1 MNTMPSNRV
10 VFPNQSC
17 REMGAS
23 ALELVDSY
31 LDFRHVGRCQC
42 NPKRVTSSPNHLTR
56 VEYDSPRCWCITC
69 IHTPAI
75 VFSSFLT
82 NLTLSTN
89 AFLMYIYTCLHGQ
102 KTSPCDSHSL
112 RQCKSNPDQDINQ
125 CICPTNH
132 IAYTC
137 TYGEILQNK
146 PNISLI
152 TLK

>member
-23 ALELVDSY
+23 ALELVDPY
-31 LDFRHVGRCQC
+31 LDFCHVGRCQC
-42 NPKRVTSSPNHLTR
+42 NPKRVTSSPNHLTC
-56 VEYDSPRCWCITC
+56 VEHNSPYCWYIAC
-69 IHTPAI
+69 IHTPASA
-75 VFSSFLT
+75 FSSFLT

-89 AFLMYIYTCLHGQ
+89 ACFMYVYTYLHGQ
-102 KTSPCDSHSL
+102 KTSPYDNHSL
-112 RQCKSNPDQDINQ
+112 RQCKLNPDQDINQ
-125 CICPTNH
+125 CISPTNH

-137 TYGEILQNK
+137 TFGEIFQNK